1 MRHSASAALLT
12 VLALLAAGCSRP
24 GEGRPPASFPPPP
37 ATTQAP
43 VMPRVVGTAEQR
55 DVPTATDGV
64 FRLVE
69 AGGARLPAAATA
81 DACAPRLV
89 AGTLGLAGN
98 RYSVS
103 LTTQATCEGGTSPQ
117 VQRGEGRL
125 EIDAS
130 TVRMVADTAAGYVR
144 SAMGVFHGSREL
156 RLLEVTTASGTRPV
170 QWRFVREGELR
181 R

>member
-1 MRHSASAALLT
+1 MRHSASAALLA
-12 VLALLAAGCSRP
+12 VLALAAGCTGA
-24 GEGRPPASFPPPP
+24 GEGNPPASFPPPP
-37 ATTQAP
+37 ATTQTP
-43 VMPRVVGTAEQR
+43 ITPRVVGTAEQR

-69 AGGARLPAAATA
+69 AGGARLPAPASA

-103 LTTQATCEGGTSPQ
+103 LTTEPVCGGGGPQ

-144 SAMGVFHGSREL
+144 SAMGVFQGSREL
-156 RLLEVTTASGTRPV
+156 RLLEVTTAIGTRPV

>member
-1 MRHSASAALLT
+1 MRHSASAALLA
-12 VLALLAAGCSRP
+12 VLALAAAGCVGA
-24 GEGRPPASFPPPP
+24 GEGNPPASFPPPP
-37 ATTQAP
+37 ATTQTP
-43 VMPRVVGTAEQR
+43 ITPRVVGTAEQR

-69 AGGARLPAAATA
+69 AGGTRLPAAMNG
-81 DACAPRLV
+81 DQCAPRLV

-98 RYSVS
+98 RYSIS
-103 LTTQATCEGGTSPQ
+103 LTTEPVCGGGGPQ

-130 TVRMVADTAAGYVR
+130 TVRMRADTTGYVQG
-144 SAMGVFHGSREL
+144 ATGVFHGTGEL
-156 RLLEVTTASGTRPV
+156 RLLEVDTQGETRAV
-170 QWRFVREGELR
+170 QWRFVREGGLR